1 MLTLETSNKMVEA
14 AIKKAVELD
23 QKISVAVVDNNGLLV
38 NFRKM
43 EGSFP
48 VSHTFAIAKAYT
60 SGTLGMP
67 TKDMEPYA
75 VPGKPYYGIE
85 SLAGGEFT
93 TIAGGL
99 PIKDKEGKIIGG
111 IGVGGSYDVS
121 KDVECAESGLTVI

>member
-1 MLTLETSNKMVEA
+1 MLTLQISNKIVDA
-14 AIKKAVELD
+14 VLKKAEELN
-23 QKISVAVVDNNGLLV
+23 QKVSVAVVDNNGLLV

-43 EGSFP
+43 EGAFP

-99 PIKDKEGKIIGG
+99 PIKDVDGKVIGG
-111 IGVGGSYDVS
+111 IGVGGSYDVLQ
-121 KDVECAESGLTVI
+121 DVECAEAGINAQ